1 MIITKVE
8 SNADYHANKRY
19 LSSSGVKTIVARSVY
34 HLLHSQPYTETED
47 MMLGT
52 ATHARALEP
61 KSFASTYVVAPEYN
75 GSTKAG
81 KAIKAEFEEKQKE
94 GKIILRSH
102 HSEMIEGMQSSLE
115 ANPLAM
121 SYLEGQVELSHY
133 TEFMGVKVKVR
144 PDVIAPDF
152 INDLKT
158 CRDASPRA
166 FRREI
171 YSRNYHVQAAF
182 YCTVLGYTMDK
193 FKFTAMQKTYPY
205 DVIVY
210 TLSEQMQEE
219 GYNLMVDAVG
229 KWKHYLDTGEALGYE
244 WEKASDGSL
253 IL

>member
-1 MIITKVE
+1 MITTKVE
-8 SNADYHANKRY
+8 SNADYHASKRY
-19 LSSSGVKTIVARSVY
+19 LSSSGVKAIVSRSVY
-34 HLLHSQPYTETED
+34 HLLHSQPYKETED

-61 KSFASTYVVAPEYN
+61 QSFASTYAVAPEYN
-75 GSTKAG
+75 GTTKAG

-102 HSEMIEGMQSSLE
+102 HSEMIEGMQASLE

-121 SYLEGQVELSHY
+121 SYLEGEVELSHY
-133 TEFMGVKVKVR
+133 TEYMGIKVKVR
-144 PDVIAPDF
+144 PDVIAPSF

-166 FRREI
+166 FRSEI
-171 YSRNYHVQAAF
+171 YSRKYHVQAAF
-182 YCTVLGYTMDK
+182 YCTVLGYTMDQ

-219 GYNLMVDAVG
+219 GYNLMVDGVG
-229 KWKHYLDTGEALGYE
+229 KWKHYLDTGEALGYD